1 LFCALV
7 RLACGLSLDFTPWA
21 LASSAAWIPSGVCT
35 IIAVPLI
42 GVGSAVLLTSA
53 TGAALSF
60 LVFWL
65 GFHEQVRLHQVGSH
79 EIVIAPYYLLGCLIG
94 MAGLVGAQQASTRA
108 DLPPPLSDAFASDSV
123 HPLAGSDSA
132 SEEAGT
138 DEVTAAAKRPNGSV
152 VRRTILG
159 GAAAVTSGVFSALQ
173 YGLVQLGRRETV
185 GEHGEPGERF
195 NALGSWL
202 AAFGVSSVA
211 WTLIVYGAAAAIEA
225 RRGRPSP
232 PSLELGV
239 LRIPGSAAGIFWSI
253 ANVFSV
259 LAVLRGGNAVTIA
272 QAITPLRPPWRAPLH
287 GEPSCPH
294 PMPASPIEPTP
305 CFLHTLL
312 SARAACPVPTLWGV
326 GAPQINAFSLVT
338 SGLWGMLWYREI
350 RGRAAAAWLVA
361 AAFTATMTVLLGCE
375 KA

>member
-1 LFCALV
+1 MDWLTFYLALGSGIANGTFPVFIKTRAVLAADVHPVVFQLYKSSWVAIAGLFCALV
-7 RLACGLSLDFTPWA
+7 RLARGLSLDFTPWA

-185 GEHGEPGERF
+185 GERECS
-195 NALGSWL
+195 GS
-202 AAFGVSSVA
+202 
-211 WTLIVYGAAAAIEA
+211 
-225 RRGRPSP
+225 
-232 PSLELGV
+232 
-239 LRIPGSAAGIFWSI
+239 
-253 ANVFSV
+253 N
-259 LAVLRGGNAVTIA
+259 
-272 QAITPLRPPWRAPLH
+272 PPWALCGIPRAKLGMPRASAPAWIPAH
-287 GEPSCPH
+287 GTCAPT
-294 PMPASPIEPTP
+294 AS
-305 CFLHTLL
+305 
-312 SARAACPVPTLWGV
+312 
-326 GAPQINAFSLVT
+326 
-338 SGLWGMLWYREI
+338 
-350 RGRAAAAWLVA
+350 
-361 AAFTATMTVLLGCE
+361 
-375 KA
+375 